1 MCGKANKRNRYKV
14 LPEEEQLGHTL
25 WKMQLSFSGSIQTT
39 IYLHG
44 LHYDGEY
51 INEFFFSSS
60 FLKKQKRH
68 TVYTFIREQ
77 MENTYQ
83 DERRR

>member
-51 INEFFFSSS
+51 INEFFFFFFSEETKTTHRIY
-60 FLKKQKRH
+60 LH
-68 TVYTFIREQ
+68 TRADGKYISR
-77 MENTYQ
+77 
-83 DERRR
+83 